1 MTQKISPAVFS
12 SATRMASTMR
22 ALSNSEIIALPAP
35 GGAAAPERAAAAG
48 EAAAPREAAGPG
60 RARRSPRTRDRDED
74 RSACASSRSCAGL
87 RVSAVLTGD
96 TADNHEE
103 NEQKEQKGEDI
114 EEAWLVVRSS
124 FGARLPF
131 LRIDRHCLDDVID
144 PATNAAGEIVGPK
157 TRNDGVL
164 YDELRYRVGE
174 RTLEAV
180 ADLDA
185 HLAFVR
191 CHDEQR
197 AGILLFLSDLPV
209 TPELVTVV
217 LDRGALER
225 LDRDHDKLPCGLGL
239 EVGELA
245 LKRCLGRRVENSGI
259 VDHTAGELREG
270 ERIGRKRNYRQEQSE
285 DCTSQHH
292 PRSRQ
297 HNWPIRDDSRHLSAP
312 TRQNFT
318 VGGLVTS
325 SATVNVSIGL

>member
-60 RARRSPRTRDRDED
+60 RSPRTRDRDED

-87 RVSAVLTGD
+87 RVSAVLAGD

-144 PATNAAGEIVGPK
+144 PATDAAGEIVGPK
-157 TRNDGVL
+157 TRNNGIL

-174 RTLEAV
+174 RSLEAV
-180 ADLDA
+180 TDFDA

-191 CHDEQR
+191 RDDQQR

-209 TPELVTVV
+209 TPELVAVV
-217 LDRGALER
+217 LNRGSLKR
-225 LDRDHDKLPCGLGL
+225 LQRNHNELAGRLGL
-239 EVGELA
+239 ELGELA
-245 LKRCLGRRVENSGI
+245 LERGLGRRVENSGI
-259 VDHTAGELREG
+259 VHHTAGE
-270 ERIGRKRNYRQEQSE
+270 
-285 DCTSQHH
+285 
-292 PRSRQ
+292 
-297 HNWPIRDDSRHLSAP
+297 
-312 TRQNFT
+312 
-318 VGGLVTS
+318 
-325 SATVNVSIGL
+325 

>member
-48 EAAAPREAAGPG
+48 EAPAPGEAAGPG
-60 RARRSPRTRDRDED
+60 RARRSPRTRDRDEN
-74 RSACASSRSCAGL
+74 RPALTPSRSGAGL
-87 RVSAVLTGD
+87 RVSAASASD

-103 NEQKEQKGEDI
+103 NEQKEQKRENI
-114 EEAWLVVRSS
+114 EEARLVIRPL
-124 FGARLPF
+124 FGTRLPF
-131 LRIDRHCLDDVID
+131 LRIDRHRLDDVID
-144 PATNAAGEIVGPK
+144 PATDAAGEIVGPK

-174 RTLEAV
+174 RAFEAV

-191 CHDEQR
+191 RHDQQH

-217 LDRGALER
+217 LNRGSLKR
-225 LDRDHDKLPCGLGL
+225 LQRNHNELAGGLGL
-239 EVGELA
+239 ELGELA
-245 LKRCLGRRVENSGI
+245 LERGLGRRVENSGI
-259 VDHTAGELREG
+259 VDHAAGELREG
-270 ERIGRKRNYRQEQSE
+270 ERIGRKRN
-285 DCTSQHH
+285 
-292 PRSRQ
+292 
-297 HNWPIRDDSRHLSAP
+297 
-312 TRQNFT
+312 
-318 VGGLVTS
+318 
-325 SATVNVSIGL
+325 